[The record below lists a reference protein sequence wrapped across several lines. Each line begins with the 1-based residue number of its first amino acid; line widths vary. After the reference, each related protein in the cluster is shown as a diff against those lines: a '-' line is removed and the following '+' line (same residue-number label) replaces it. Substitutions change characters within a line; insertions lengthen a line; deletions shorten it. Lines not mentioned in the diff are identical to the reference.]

1 MLKEK
6 KGVTLISLV
15 ITIVVML
22 IILGI
27 TVFTA
32 DDLLRKTDIRKFQT
46 NLYLVEARA
55 KTMLNNYLFDGTDK
69 LGNELDDV
77 NISKFSW
84 EENTSKYIYREWN
97 IEELRKQGID
107 TSNVAENEKFIIKY
121 DIINEEVDVASTRG
135 IVDGNGEEKYT
146 LSSLEEK

>member
-1 MLKEK
+1 M
-6 KGVTLISLV
+6 I
-15 ITIVVML
+15 

-77 NISKFSW
+77 NISK
-84 EENTSKYIYREWN
+84 
-97 IEELRKQGID
+97 LLPH
-107 TSNVAENEKFIIKY
+107 NV
-121 DIINEEVDVASTRG
+121 S
-135 IVDGNGEEKYT
+135 
-146 LSSLEEK
+146 

>member
-15 ITIVVML
+15 ITIVVMI